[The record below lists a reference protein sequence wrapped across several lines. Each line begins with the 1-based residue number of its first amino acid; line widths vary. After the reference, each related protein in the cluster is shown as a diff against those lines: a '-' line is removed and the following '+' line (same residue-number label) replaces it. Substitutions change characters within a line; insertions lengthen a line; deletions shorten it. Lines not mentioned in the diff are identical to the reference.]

1 MNKDVGETQ
10 IARQLV
16 DRYPELSGYISF
28 QGLKKLARRALL
40 RGYSEQMV
48 VFGLDTVIKKTIS
61 ETNTVEMMHL
71 MRNVSYWMPSS
82 EPLCKDRTRQKYC
95 GVRGKKNQAG
105 QINKYNQHRINFN
118 RK

>member
-1 MNKDVGETQ
+1 MNQDVGETQ

-48 VFGLDTVIKKTIS
+48 VFGLDTVIKKNYKRDEYRGNDALDEKRFILDAELRAVMQGQD
-61 ETNTVEMMHL
+61 ETKIL
-71 MRNVSYWMPSS
+71 W
-82 EPLCKDRTRQKYC
+82 C
-95 GVRGKKNQAG
+95 
-105 QINKYNQHRINFN
+105 
-118 RK
+118 

>member
-1 MNKDVGETQ
+1 MHNLQIFNSEEFGDIRTVQLNNEIYFVGKDVAT
-10 IARQLV
+10 
-16 DRYPELSGYISF
+16 
-28 QGLKKLARRALL
+28 AL
-40 RGYSEQMV
+40 
-48 VFGLDTVIKKTIS
+48 IKKTIS